1 MIRIAGSVLLGAV
14 LTGGAAAQEFPARP
28 IRILVAYTPAG
39 ATDILARAVGQKM
52 SDAWGQPVIVD
63 NRPGAAG
70 NIGTELAAKA
80 PADGYTLLMATAGTH
95 GINPGLYRKLNW
107 DPKDFTAVSLVA
119 MVPNILVVN
128 NALPVKTVKELVAYA
143 KANPGK
149 LSYGSP
155 GNGSTAHL
163 SMELFKSMTGIDLV
177 HVPFKGGG
185 PAIADTVGGN
195 TQIHLGSL
203 PTEMAFIRAGKLK
216 VLAVGGPKP
225 NPQLPGVP
233 TISQTVPGY
242 ETTIWF
248 GLFAPRKTPA
258 DIVARLH
265 GAINEATDSPDLVA
279 KLDQQGVVVEKL
291 STAEFGKR
299 MAAEQAK
306 WGDVIKRAQIKG
318 E

>member
-1 MIRIAGSVLLGAV
+1 MKLAMRACIALIMLGAT
-14 LTGGAAAQEFPARP
+14 LTTAVAAWPEKQIRVIIPWAPGGSTDIVGRLLANELTKRFKQQVIIDNRAGGGA
-28 IRILVAYTPAG
+28 I
-39 ATDILARAVGQKM
+39 VGMQ
-52 SDAWGQPVIVD
+52 
-63 NRPGAAG
+63 
-70 NIGTELAAKA
+70 LAASSA
-80 PADGYTLLMATAGTH
+80 PDGYTFMLTSTGYGYLIQKADVD
-95 GINPGLYRKLNW
+95 LVKSF
-107 DPKDFTAVSLVA
+107 DPVA
-119 MVPNILVVN
+119 MIGFADSALVVHPS
-128 NALPVKTVKELVAYA
+128 LPVNNVKELIALA
-143 KANPGK
+143 KKRPGQ
-149 LSYGSP
+149 LLYSSSGIGGFP
-155 GNGSTAHL
+155 HMNT
-163 SMELFKSMTGIDLV
+163 ELFKLMTGIDLV
-177 HVPFKGGG
+177 HVPFKGGE

-279 KLDQQGVVVEKL
+279 KLDQQGVAVEKL